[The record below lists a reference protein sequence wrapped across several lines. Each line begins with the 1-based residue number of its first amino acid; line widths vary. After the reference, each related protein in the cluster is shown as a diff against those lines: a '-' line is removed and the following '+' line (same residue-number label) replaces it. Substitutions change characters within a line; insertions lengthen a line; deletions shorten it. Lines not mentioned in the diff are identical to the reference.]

1 MRNSVLIVVF
11 LFLFTNCKNR
21 IVEEYIYNEC
31 KTLLNNKDTVGII
44 DLSSIKQFSWDTL
57 YYFSIGSSYDEILS
71 TLPSREPPYIV
82 FDLKLYFY
90 NKQNLV
96 YYEFWPVFTKRKIKI
111 GIVLDSTQFTTDRAN
126 AKFKVSII
134 NNNTFFLYPL
144 LNPVMLQK

>member
-1 MRNSVLIVVF
+1 MRNSVIIVVF

-71 TLPSREPPYIV
+71 TLPSR
-82 FDLKLYFY
+82 DLRILSLTL
-90 NKQNLV
+90 NS
-96 YYEFWPVFTKRKIKI
+96 I
-111 GIVLDSTQFTTDRAN
+111 FTT
-126 AKFKVSII
+126 
-134 NNNTFFLYPL
+134 NNSSLIFPG
-144 LNPVMLQK
+144 PKRPWQ

>member
-1 MRNSVLIVVF
+1 MGDNEMRNSVIIVVF

-71 TLPSREPPYIV
+71 TLPSR
-82 FDLKLYFY
+82 DLRILSLTL
-90 NKQNLV
+90 NS
-96 YYEFWPVFTKRKIKI
+96 I
-111 GIVLDSTQFTTDRAN
+111 FTTNKISFTTNFGQYLPKEKLRL
-126 AKFKVSII
+126 V
-134 NNNTFFLYPL
+134 
-144 LNPVMLQK
+144 